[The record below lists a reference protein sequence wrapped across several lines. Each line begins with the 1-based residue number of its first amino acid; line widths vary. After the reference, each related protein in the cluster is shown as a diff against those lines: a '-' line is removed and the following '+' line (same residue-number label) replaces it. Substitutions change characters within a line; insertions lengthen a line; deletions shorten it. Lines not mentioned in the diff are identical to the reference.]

1 MFIPCEIMQNLKYRA
16 AKLFTDNCE
25 YYRRIPILKYS
36 VSVCIHF
43 LYGITSNNINF
54 IIYLISSKNSIGYE
68 QFPPAPRP
76 VPITTILLAHLTKE
90 YLCS

>member
-54 IIYLISSKNSIGYE
+54 IIYLISSKIQLDMNNSP
-68 QFPPAPRP
+68 QPH
-76 VPITTILLAHLTKE
+76 VPSQLQRYYWLI
-90 YLCS
+90 